1 MNYKKTQHFI
11 LLIMLFLSQYIAYS
25 QRSPDLKSALTYS
38 LFTGAGAITN
48 TGNTIITGDAG
59 YNVNA

>member
-1 MNYKKTQHFI
+1 
-11 LLIMLFLSQYIAYS
+11 MLFLSQYIAYS